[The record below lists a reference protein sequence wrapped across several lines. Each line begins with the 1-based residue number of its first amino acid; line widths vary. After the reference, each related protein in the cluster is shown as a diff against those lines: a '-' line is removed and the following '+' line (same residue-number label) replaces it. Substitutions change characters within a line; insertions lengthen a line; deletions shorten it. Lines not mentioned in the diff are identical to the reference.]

1 MHCFKSICLT
11 AAALAASVAQAVQFT
26 NSDYSGITAG
36 QPFEISWSGDGTVS
50 YLEGSGQELRILAD
64 PTIN

>member
-1 MHCFKSICLT
+1 MNSFKSFCFV
-11 AAALAASVAQAVQFT
+11 AAALTISVAQAVQLT

-50 YLEGSGQELRILAD
+50 IFRETPVEMSFLC
-64 PTIN
+64 